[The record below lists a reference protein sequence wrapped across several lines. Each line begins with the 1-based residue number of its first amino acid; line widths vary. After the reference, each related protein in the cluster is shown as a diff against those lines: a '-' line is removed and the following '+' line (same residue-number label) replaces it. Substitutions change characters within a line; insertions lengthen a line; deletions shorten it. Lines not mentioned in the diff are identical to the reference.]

1 MDNHDNKYALIIG
14 VGDDL
19 PYTVLDAQ
27 KIAETLMD
35 VNLIGYPKE
44 NVILRTENGADRNG
58 ILTGFD
64 ELISKTDKDSSVL
77 IYYSGHGG
85 TYEIKNKD
93 QEVTGHKFWLQPHGM
108 TAENYKEAW
117 VTAEELTTKVNA
129 LDSNKLVFLLDCCHA
144 EGMTQKGLANMDAMA
159 QQLNNEGG
167 MWVISSS
174 QDNQKSWRLPNA
186 DNSLFTEC
194 LLEVMT
200 GRHKRPFTDTEV
212 TITDVVEH
220 IFEEVPKRAKK
231 VNNKETGKPI
241 EQQPFAKFQMSENVV
256 LSNFPKNVESHEA
269 TIATLEPNISKLG
282 ERSLIKL
289 LEALEAIGRTDDA
302 ITILENHKKTPN
314 DADLLNVLGDL
325 YKTKFLETDF
335 EEHGQTAI
343 QHHKKALEIAQ
354 NEEDEQQVYLNA
366 INLAFLYLML
376 DLSKKEMRTYAQ
388 QALAAAEGYYYPSV
402 EKFGTMGEA
411 NIYLNQLE
419 QAKEHYVKVGEE
431 GGIRAK
437 MKIYKDAHKVYTIL
451 YNDNPEDEFIQ
462 FLDSKLLS

>member
-1 MDNHDNKYALIIG
+1 MENHNDKYALIIG

-19 PYTVLDAQ
+19 PYTVLDAE
-27 KIAETLMD
+27 KIAQTLMD
-35 VNLIGYPKE
+35 VALVGYPKE
-44 NVILRTENGADRNG
+44 NVILRTETNADRSG
-58 ILTGFD
+58 ILSGFD
-64 ELISKTDKDSSVL
+64 ELISKTDRDSSVL

-85 TYEIKNKD
+85 TYEIKDNDKN
-93 QEVTGHKFWLQPHGM
+93 VIGHKFWLQPHGM
-108 TAENYKEAW
+108 TAENYKDAW
-117 VTAEELTTKVNA
+117 VTAEELTEKVNA

-144 EGMTQKGLANMDAMA
+144 EGMTQQGLANMDAMA

-186 DNSLFTEC
+186 ENSLFTEC

-200 GRHKRPFTDTEV
+200 GRHKRPFTDTKV

-231 VNNKETGKPI
+231 VNNKKTGKPI

-256 LSNFPKNVESHEA
+256 LSNFPKNMESHEA
-269 TIATLEPNISKLG
+269 TIAELEPNISKLG

-289 LEALEAIGRTDDA
+289 LDAMEAIGRTDDA
-302 ITILENHKKTPN
+302 ISVLENHKKTNN

-325 YKTKFLETDF
+325 YKTKYLETDF
-335 EEHGQTAI
+335 EEYGQTSVK
-343 QHHKKALEIAQ
+343 HHKKALTIAED
-354 NEEDEQQVYLNA
+354 EEDVQQIYLNA

-376 DLSKKEMRTYAQ
+376 DLSKKEMRAYAQ
-388 QALAAAEGYYYPSV
+388 KALDAAQEYFYPSV

-411 NIYLNQLE
+411 NIYLNKLE
-419 QAKEHYVKVGEE
+419 EAKQHFKKAGEE
-431 GGIRAK
+431 GGIRMK
-437 MKIYKDAHKVYTIL
+437 MKIYKDAHHVFTTL
-451 YNDNPEDEFIQ
+451 YNENPEDEFVQ
-462 FLDSKLLS
+462 FLNSCLLT